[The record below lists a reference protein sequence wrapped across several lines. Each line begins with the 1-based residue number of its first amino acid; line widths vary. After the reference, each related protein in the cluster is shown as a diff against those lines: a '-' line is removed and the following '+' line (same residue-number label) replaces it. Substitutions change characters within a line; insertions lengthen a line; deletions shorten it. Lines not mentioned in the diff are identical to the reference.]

1 MTRLRLYCF
10 PYGGAGAAAFRGWSR
25 SLPDWIEVV
34 PVQVPG
40 REARFR
46 DEPCS
51 HVGPLVQDLMT
62 TFNPAGPFALFGH
75 SFGALTAFELARELR
90 RRGREAPEALLVSGL
105 PAPHLPRLRPRIS
118 HLPQAELVA
127 ALRGQFDLTEELL
140 EHPELLEMALPVLR
154 ADFAV
159 VETYVYREEPP
170 FEFPIHVFGGLS
182 DPEASQA
189 ELAAWTRHST
199 RPVPVKMFPG
209 GHFFLNTERERLL
222 EAVTAA
228 LREALGSRA
237 PAQRVPSS

>member
-25 SLPDWIEVV
+25 ALPDWIEVV

-40 REARFR
+40 REARYH
-46 DEPCS
+46 EAPLS
-51 HVGPLVQDLMT
+51 HVEPLVADLMR
-62 TFNPAGPFALFGH
+62 TFHPAGPFALFGH
-75 SFGALTAFELARELR
+75 SLGALIAFELARELR
-90 RRGREAPEALLVSGL
+90 RRGRPQPAALLVSGL
-105 PAPHLPRLRPRIS
+105 PAPHLPRVRPRIS
-118 HLPQAELVA
+118 HLPDTELVA
-127 ALRGQFDLTEELL
+127 ALRGQFDLTEELM
-140 EHPELLEMALPVLR
+140 EHPELIEMALPVLR

-182 DPEASQA
+182 DPEASA
-189 ELAAWTRHST
+189 DELAGWARHST
-199 RPVPVKMFPG
+199 RPVPMKTFPG